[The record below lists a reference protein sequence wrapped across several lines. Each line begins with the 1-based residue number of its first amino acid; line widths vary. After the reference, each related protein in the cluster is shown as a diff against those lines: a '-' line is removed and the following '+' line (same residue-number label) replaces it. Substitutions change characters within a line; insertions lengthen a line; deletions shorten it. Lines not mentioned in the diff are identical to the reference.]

1 MRKDWIKGL
10 LKVDFGFGAN
20 MLMAAA
26 ATAILTSVA
35 FDILDREAKSKD
47 ETSGEYMALERIEDQ
62 LYQIYRC
69 ISSEKGSENN
79 V

>member
-20 MLMAAA
+20 MLMTAA

-35 FDILDREAKSKD
+35 FDILDREVNSKG
-47 ETSGEYMALERIEDQ
+47 EVSREYMTLERIENQ
-62 LYQIYRC
+62 LYEIYRC